1 MRMVLLLSLMTWV
14 NFCTAL
20 GVLASASLILDK
32 TNFWDPAG
40 LTLTEAWRTM
50 GRGETVSATCLSH
63 ILVCLCGILYSDSW
77 NHA

>member
-40 LTLTEAWRTM
+40 LTPDGSVENDGSR
-50 GRGETVSATCLSH
+50 RDSVSHVLVTYPCLPVWHS
-63 ILVCLCGILYSDSW
+63 IL
-77 NHA
+77 